1 MVAEHRN
8 ATEAAVR
15 IAGQT
20 ADTRR
25 NSMAVPMDVRV
36 AVGIRHDRTAAD
48 LMSDRVTVA
57 AIEEVAVLR
66 IADPAVAEAAGI
78 VVAVAVVVRAAAKVV
93 ALRIRLL
100 HAVVAEGLIGKV
112 EGFQPAE
119 PFRSQPTGALFGV
132 RFKTPS
138 LGSAR

>member
-1 MVAEHRN
+1 
-8 ATEAAVR
+8 
-15 IAGQT
+15 
-20 ADTRR
+20 
-25 NSMAVPMDVRV
+25 MDVRV

-57 AIEEVAVLR
+57 AIEEVAVLP
-66 IADPAVAEAAGI
+66 IADPAVAKAEAAGI

-112 EGFQPAE
+112 DGFQPAE
-119 PFRSQPTGALFGV
+119 PFRSQPTGPLFGM

>member
-1 MVAEHRN
+1 
-8 ATEAAVR
+8 
-15 IAGQT
+15 
-20 ADTRR
+20 
-25 NSMAVPMDVRV
+25 MDVRV

-66 IADPAVAEAAGI
+66 IADPAVAEAEAAGI
-78 VVAVAVVVRAAAKVV
+78 VVAVVVVRAAAKVV

-112 EGFQPAE
+112 EGFLPAE
-119 PFRSQPTGALFGV
+119 PFRSQPTGPLFGV